1 MVYMYF
7 AIIFLR
13 MKLISPK
20 IKYLLNIV
28 LHTFQ
33 GHVSRV
39 KALDAQHDRLLSGS
53 DDRTV
58 KLWSTHQGNKLLV
71 YLSYTIHTHKD
82 CVEGFWISR
91 IVEKFQGTL
100 GFII

>member
-1 MVYMYF
+1 M
-7 AIIFLR
+7 
-13 MKLISPK
+13 
-20 IKYLLNIV
+20 
-28 LHTFQ
+28 HTFQ

-71 YLSYTIHTHKD
+71 YLTYTIHTHKD
-82 CVEGFWISR
+82 WLRDFG
-91 IVEKFQGTL
+91 FQGL
-100 GFII
+100 WRNFKESLVSFNL